1 MFIVKK
7 KYEAQISDAGLT
19 TTKAGDA
26 QVFVELSVKADDG
39 SLHRHTWYGGLKEA
53 SQEYTAKSL
62 IQMGYLGNGFDD
74 IKKGSI
80 MFDGTKDRT
89 VEFGYGRKKNEI
101 TGAWEEDNSR
111 LSVKWVNLKSS
122 GLTKFDGQTGINNQ
136 AALFAKVKAE
146 LGVKKTTTTTKP
158 VPSDW

>member
-1 MFIVKK
+1 MFTVKK
-7 KYEAQISDAGLT
+7 KYDARITDAGLS
-19 TTKAGDA
+19 TTKAGNTQA
-26 QVFVELSVKADDG
+26 FVELSVKGDDG
-39 SLHRHTWYGGLKEA
+39 SLHQYTWYGNLSEK
-53 SQEYTAKSL
+53 SQEFTASSL
-62 IQMGYLGNGFDD
+62 IKMGFLGNSFDD

-89 VEFGYGRKKNEI
+89 VEFDWMQKKNEI
-101 TGAWEEDNSR
+101 TGEYENTDK
-111 LSVKWVNLKSS
+111 LKVKWVNLKSS

-158 VPSDW
+158 VPTDW